1 MRTWVWASI
10 HVKKLSVAACI
21 WNPSAGKGWMDRSIL
36 EAHWSLSLAYF
47 GRSQANERFCF
58 PLQGRLHLRIG
69 IWGWLLASTCIHMHM
84 SPYGYVH
91 MHTQRVLFSC
101 FIKDFFIQYILS
113 GLFPPATPPRSSPP
127 SYPHNFIFFL
137 SLKGKK
143 KLKQNQNKQTLKQ
156 NQ

>member
-1 MRTWVWASI
+1 
-10 HVKKLSVAACI
+10 
-21 WNPSAGKGWMDRSIL
+21 
-36 EAHWSLSLAYF
+36 
-47 GRSQANERFCF
+47 
-58 PLQGRLHLRIG
+58 
-69 IWGWLLASTCIHMHM
+69 MHM

-143 KLKQNQNKQTLKQ
+143 KTKTKSKQANSQTKPVKQNFFKITTTNQNPRECILY
-156 NQ
+156 